1 MLILEI
7 AIGVVLGGLL
17 LSFLPAL
24 IELGGTIFSVLIAVA
39 VLIFVLGFLFSNPS
53 LLAFVSVVAI
63 AIYANHAYK
72 KAYADV
78 IEIKDLEKRIA
89 ERRDAGYEPLQEQV
103 EKLAELQT
111 QYDNKKQA
119 LKDSKGFI
127 GKIKRLREYKTEQE
141 RRKSLGYDK

>member
-24 IELGGTIFSVLIAVA
+24 IELGGAIFSVLVA
-39 VLIFVLGFLFSNPS
+39 IVVLVLVLGFLFSNPS
-53 LLAFVSVVAI
+53 LLAFVSVIAI

-78 IEIKDLEKRIA
+78 IEIKELEKRVA
-89 ERRDAGYEPLQEQV
+89 ERQNAGYEPLQEQV
-103 EKLAELQT
+103 EKLTELKT
-111 QYDNKKQA
+111 QYSNKKQA

-127 GKIKRLREYKTEQE
+127 GKIKRLREHKTELE